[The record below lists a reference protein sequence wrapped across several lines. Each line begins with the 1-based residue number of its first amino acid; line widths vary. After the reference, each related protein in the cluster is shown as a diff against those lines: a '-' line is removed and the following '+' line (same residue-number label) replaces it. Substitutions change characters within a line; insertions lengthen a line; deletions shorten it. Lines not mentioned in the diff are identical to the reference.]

1 MMAVTTEEIRSIV
14 EDAETM
20 ADMDTLT
27 NDAPLT
33 EQEVDSLDMAN
44 IYLLTEEKLGVKIS
58 DKDIAGLK
66 SIDDIVTY
74 LNNK

>member
-1 MMAVTTEEIRSIV
+1 MAVTTEEIRSIV

>member
-1 MMAVTTEEIRSIV
+1 MAITVEAIRSII
-14 EDAETM
+14 EDADTM

-27 NDAPLT
+27 NDIPLT

-44 IYLLTEEKLGVKIS
+44 IYLLIEEKLEVKIL
-58 DKDIAGLK
+58 DKDIGQLK
-66 SIDDIVTY
+66 SVDDIVEY

>member
-1 MMAVTTEEIRSIV
+1 MAVTVEEIRSII
-14 EDAETM
+14 EEADTM

-27 NDAPLT
+27 NDIPLT

-44 IYLLTEEKLGVKIS
+44 IYLLTEEKLGVKIL
-58 DKDIAGLK
+58 DKDIGKLK
-66 SIDDIVTY
+66 SVNDIVEY

>member
-1 MMAVTTEEIRSIV
+1 MAVTTEEIRSIV

-27 NDAPLT
+27 NDTPLT

-58 DKDIAGLK
+58 DKDLAGLK